1 MFCPSQVT
9 QYGMND
15 KVGHLSFELDRE
27 GQFQKPYSD
36 ATAELIDQQVRFMC
50 VFVCV
55 WRS

>member
-1 MFCPSQVT
+1 
-9 QYGMND
+9 MND